1 MKYYQAALLFLLAG
15 DALGFVP
22 QQGAR
27 QSSPPLTELQVFRRA
42 YNYGKNKLVG
52 GFKINGNTPEPV
64 NGAQEQFVAASGR
77 LAQLED
83 QLRNMETEYGDRVE
97 QIKER

>member
-22 QQGAR
+22 QRGAR
-27 QSSPPLTELQVFRRA
+27 RSPSTELQVFRRA